1 MTPDRIDQTPR
12 PRAYKNFTPR
22 MGVYALRFASTGQ
35 VLTDWSPHV
44 EGSLNR
50 LRFQLDAGLYPD
62 KDIQRR
68 WTADG
73 PDAFGLEVLDELA
86 YDPARPADHDY
97 SAELTE
103 LEALH
108 REHLHLPQRPRNARG
123 LR

>member
-1 MTPDRIDQTPR
+1 MAQTIR
-12 PRAYKNFTPR
+12 SRAHKNFTPK
-22 MGVYALRFASTGQ
+22 MAVWGLRCPASGQ
-35 VLTDWSPHV
+35 IMTDWSPHV

-68 WTADG
+68 WKESG
-73 PDAFGLEVLDELA
+73 PDAFELEVLDELA
-86 YDPARPADHDY
+86 SDPVKPADHDD

-108 REHLHLPQRPRNARG
+108 CKRLNLPPRPRNAG
-123 LR
+123 SLR

>member
-1 MTPDRIDQTPR
+1 MNPDQTNQTIR

-22 MGVYALRFASTGQ
+22 MGVYALRHPVSGQ
-35 VLTDWSPHV
+35 VMTDWSPHV

-62 KDIQRR
+62 KDVQRH
-68 WTADG
+68 WKESG
-73 PDAFGLEVLDELA
+73 PDALELEVLDELA
-86 YDPARPADHDY
+86 SDPSKPADHDY
-97 SAELTE
+97 STELTE

-108 REHLHLPQRPRNARG
+108 RERLDLPPRPRNARG

>member
-1 MTPDRIDQTPR
+1 MTQTIR
-12 PRAYKNFTPR
+12 PRAYKNFTPK
-22 MGVYALRFASTGQ
+22 MGIYVLRCLASGQ
-35 VLTDWSPHV
+35 VMTDWSPHV

-50 LRFQLDAGLYPD
+50 VRFQLDAGLYPD

-68 WTADG
+68 WKESG
-73 PDAFGLEVLDELA
+73 PDAFGLELLDELSS
-86 YDPARPADHDY
+86 DPGKPADHDY

-108 REHLHLPQRPRNARG
+108 RERLNLPPRPGNARG